1 MNKITNLENSYYSSI
16 SESSETSNKKKQ
28 KYYYLYKVGG
38 KYLLKKKGKE
48 NVKKKS
54 STKIRNEKVNIKLI
68 ESHINSLFRY
78 KYTKLRP
85 YNTIIINRLIYN
97 ANSSI
102 VTSFKENLILCDYN
116 EYFFRFYGIKKGMQL
131 LKKILDYYET
141 NNIIYPNYTALYE
154 GNYIFNN
161 IEQKQKIIDRIEQKA
176 KNKKEK
182 KQEEEKNKEEN
193 ILSSNVV
200 ESILNQTNTSE
211 NKRLFGLKDD
221 INNSSNNNLIEE
233 DNDDYEQI
241 NSLIKNI
248 DKLEKNENKNKI
260 FKKKNLIRI
269 INDKINKLVKK
280 ENSVKKD
287 NMRNNK
293 NLNLKDLLSTISYFH
308 KHNSKFKMKDFSIKD
323 NLNNNNNEHFYNT
336 HYNKLL
342 INKKNII
349 NSLKEHKRINTLDVD
364 KIRPK
369 NIIISNNK
377 KYYNN
382 SQKNS
387 KSPYI
392 FRKPIS
398 NIDNI
403 TYSKKKILQNFTGRN
418 TTRIHKNSKSIN
430 TVSNSNFHL
439 DSDYFNID
447 NNNFKKIKVYRKKL
461 HKIDTDFYIENRL
474 NYINSNITT
483 QNSESSRKKNHIR
496 VKPRISDKQLNI
508 PVRIYTSS
516 NKNTILDLYDSKNK
530 YKRVSPIPQF
540 KTISKIIKA
549 KILIDE
555 KLNKKL
561 NSTPLTTRNTLNNFN
576 HNKIKINLTG
586 KDENIKNYTTKN
598 IYISN
603 NITNNNFYT
612 INNNGAKK
620 NVKLLIHRNKKN
632 KNNEIIKRNTEKLN
646 IKLNIKE
653 YNLSKYEN
661 LYTNTEKGGQKMH
674 KYNKSNNFKID
685 KGISYSQNNK
695 KKSIINPYKNGLL
708 NSTTLKS
715 LDKNSLHSLLN
726 KLKKESSS
734 NEKKLSFSNNNIK
747 YKSINEMKPS
757 NNIGN
762 TKFFV

>member
-1 MNKITNLENSYYSSI
+1 M
-16 SESSETSNKKKQ
+16 
-28 KYYYLYKVGG
+28 
-38 KYLLKKKGKE
+38 
-48 NVKKKS
+48 
-54 STKIRNEKVNIKLI
+54 NIKLI

-97 ANSSI
+97 VNSSI

-116 EYFFRFYGIKKGMQL
+116 EYFFRFYGMKKGMQL
-131 LKKILDYYET
+131 LKKILNYYET
-141 NNIIYPNYTALYE
+141 NNIIYPNYTVLYE
-154 GNYIFNN
+154 GNYIFSN
-161 IEQKQKIIDRIEQKA
+161 IEQKQKIIDRIEKNE

-182 KQEEEKNKEEN
+182 YNKEEKNKEEN

-211 NKRLFGLKDD
+211 NKRLFGLKDE
-221 INNSSNNNLIEE
+221 INNNSNNNLVEE

-248 DKLEKNENKNKI
+248 DKFEKNENRNKI
-260 FKKKNLIRI
+260 FKKKSLIRI

-308 KHNSKFKMKDFSIKD
+308 KHNSNFKTKDFSNKD
-323 NLNNNNNEHFYNT
+323 NLNDNNKEYLYST

-349 NSLKEHKRINTLDVD
+349 NSLKEHKRINTLDVE
-364 KIRPK
+364 KIRHK
-369 NIIISNNK
+369 NIIISNNN

-398 NIDNI
+398 NIDNNI
-403 TYSKKKILQNFTGRN
+403 TYSKKKILYNFTGRN
-418 TTRIHKNSKSIN
+418 TTSVHKNSKSIN
-430 TVSNSNFHL
+430 TVSKPNFHL

-461 HKIDTDFYIENRL
+461 HKIDTDFYIDNKL
-474 NYINSNITT
+474 NYNSNITT
-483 QNSESSRKKNHIR
+483 QNSESSRKKVHIR
-496 VKPRISDKQLNI
+496 VKPKISDKQLNI

-516 NKNTILDLYDSKNK
+516 NKNTNLDLYDSKNK

-561 NSTPLTTRNTLNNFN
+561 NLTPLTTRNTLNNFN
-576 HNKIKINLTG
+576 HNKIKINLIG

-612 INNNGAKK
+612 INNNGTKK
-620 NVKLLIHRNKKN
+620 NVKLLIHRNKKY

-646 IKLNIKE
+646 IKLNMKE

-661 LYTNTEKGGQKMH
+661 LYTNTEKTKQKMH
-674 KYNKSNNFKID
+674 KYNKSNNFKVD

-726 KLKKESSS
+726 KLKKESTS
-734 NEKKLSFSNNNIK
+734 NDKKLSLSNNNIK
-747 YKSINEMKPS
+747 FKSINEMKPS
-757 NNIGN
+757 NNIRN